1 MPTMTPASPVERGRD
16 GEQIDSHA
24 IDGSATDTGAID
36 AGVIEEAR
44 DRQHRRHRLALAT
57 AGLLVVALA
66 LALARGGGGGGGR
79 PAAGGAPAPGAPL
92 RLTFRA
98 GRPYVDGLPYEL
110 AVSPSLQ
117 AGNDGLCVAG
127 QGHGTSCGGSYPG
140 PGRPVSGAEGVSPE
154 LKVQAA
160 GEVDFT
166 LTGPGV
172 AAVRVRDLGTFKTL
186 ALPGLPPGDRAAV
199 FYRPPGSLGT
209 LLPPGMSPKTLGRV
223 WVGVPHGGSA
233 RLALPRVLT
242 QTLLDR
248 AGHTIAV
255 HSADASF
262 QLPSSY
268 WQAPARAPAD
278 GRCALSSRLSGVRD
292 QWGLVA
298 TRIAADRTVPG
309 SAFLS
314 CLQAWYTQGSN
325 AFQASGAVERAGAGP
340 RACAT
345 LGRDPRAWLP
355 RRRADQSR
363 RVPAAAV
370 EQSACRQ
377 RGRSGAPRTRTS
389 SRASG
394 GAQHR
399 AARRRLA
406 LDRAR
411 SGERR
416 APRRRRLATSAGRC
430 EPRAAHR
437 IPRLTAHHPGRPL
450 PRQRPAGT
458 LGPGDGA
465 VVKPHSREGTYLKCT
480 SARRPPSA
488 CGSTLS
494 VAPCAVAIAATID
507 SPRP

>member
-325 AFQASGAVERAGAGP
+325 AFQAAVLLNAQAPGREPAPLWGATRVPGYPGVVQIKAVEYPRPPLNSQRAASEVA
-340 RACAT
+340 RV
-345 LGRDPRAWLP
+345 
-355 RRRADQSR
+355 RRERG
-363 RVPAAAV
+363 PAAA
-370 EQSACRQ
+370 
-377 RGRSGAPRTRTS
+377 
-389 SRASG
+389 
-394 GAQHR
+394 R
-399 AARRRLA
+399 AA
-406 LDRAR
+406 AR
-411 SGERR
+411 SIAQLAAASHWIVLAPASVARR
-416 APRRRRLATSAGRC
+416 VGDAWL
-430 EPRAAHR
+430 
-437 IPRLTAHHPGRPL
+437 LV
-450 PRQRPAGT
+450 Q
-458 LGPGDGA
+458 DGA
-465 VVKPHSREGTYLKCT
+465 SLAQRIAFLDSLRITRVD
-480 SARRPPSA
+480 
-488 CGSTLS
+488 LS
-494 VAPCAVAIAATID
+494 PV
-507 SPRP
+507 SGRLGR